1 MKYSIIIPVFNKA
14 HFTRHCLE
22 TLRPTLEGAGEGEII
37 VVDNASSDE
46 TPEVLAQYPW
56 IRVIRNEVNLGFAKA
71 NNQGAR
77 VAGGEFLVLLNND
90 TEGMSGWLA
99 AMLATASD
107 PTVGAVGAKLLYA
120 DRRVQHGG
128 VVVGGQFLHRQS
140 FAPFHHNY
148 LVDEHEPDVCEE
160 QDFQAVTGAC
170 LVTPRALYL
179 ELGGL
184 DEEYWNG
191 YEDVD
196 YCFKVREKGLRI
208 VYQPRATL
216 LHFESQSG
224 VQRFRKVLW
233 NTELLEQ
240 RWHGKIV
247 YDAMEA
253 NLRRGLIRRASRMSR
268 GSLVWMVFSTPP
280 VTIVVHGA
288 EPAMGRSEF
297 ERALRDNRAKV
308 TGIEWATTGNAIPRV
323 RQLMEVRGSRYVV
336 LVHGESQLKRSWLDA
351 LIGQVES
358 GSECAASTT
367 APELSLGENVAPVA
381 ADARCTLLSL
391 RQFPQ
396 HLRLR
401 DFDTLDGAVAD
412 LLLRAIDILRGTR
425 GVGRPIATLPPVAMD
440 SSFEAVHGMPVAAV
454 LVDDRD
460 VIEER
465 LRRRVRKPRGLV
477 SIVTLSWNAVEFTK
491 LALASIATYT
501 SEPYEVIVVD
511 NGSRED
517 TVAYLQSIG
526 DPHVRVI
533 YNSENRGYAA
543 GNNQGIA
550 ASNGEY
556 IVVLNND
563 VIVTEHW
570 LDDLLAPFDRIPSLG
585 VTAPR
590 SNRVAG
596 SQVVTD
602 ATYSDDAGIHAFAR
616 KRRETWRRSGYI
628 TERAIGLCLCIDRRV
643 IEEIGGFDEG
653 YGLGNFEDDDLCI
666 RIRGAGYGIYV
677 CDDVFIH
684 HFGSRSFVANNV
696 DYKASMERNWARFA
710 RKWGYSMP
718 TPDQGYE
725 PRSASFA
732 GFVRELHYVPL
743 PGMRFGSAVATDE
756 AGERPLLVLHAK
768 VVAEADWEPV
778 AGFVKR
784 FLRAYTAADPIVL
797 SIGAFGN
804 PAADVIGRRIEKL
817 LDRLA
822 IDPAAAPD
830 IDVSD
835 EDSMQT
841 WRDRLLGEQVVDIES
856 LDDRSPS
863 ALRRLLR
870 SLA

>member
-14 HFTRHCLE
+14 HFTRHCLD
-22 TLRPTLEGAGEGEII
+22 TLRPTIQDAGDGEII

-46 TPEVLAQYPW
+46 TQELLAQYSW

-77 VAGGEFLVLLNND
+77 AAQGEFLVLLNND
-90 TEGMSGWLA
+90 TEGVKGWLR
-99 AMLATASD
+99 AMLETAGD
-107 PTVGAVGAKLLYA
+107 PNVGAVGAKLLYA

-148 LVDEHEPDVCEE
+148 LVSEHEPDVCKE

-170 LVTPRALYL
+170 LVTPRELYA

-184 DEEYWNG
+184 DEGYWNG

-196 YCFKVREKGLRI
+196 YCFKIRKRGLRV

-216 LHFESQSG
+216 FHFESQSG

-233 NTELLEQ
+233 NTELLEDH
-240 RWHGKIV
+240 WHGQIA

-253 NLRRGLIRRASRMSR
+253 NLPRGLIRRATRLPR
-268 GSLVWMVFSTPP
+268 GGLTWMVFPTPP

-288 EPAMGRSEF
+288 EPPAGRAEF
-297 ERALRDNRAKV
+297 ERALRRNLVNV
-308 TGIEWATTGNAIPRV
+308 TGIEWACEGNAIPRV
-323 RQLMEVRGSRYVV
+323 RELMEVRGSRYIV
-336 LVHGESQLKRSWLDA
+336 LVHGAAKLEPSWLDA
-351 LIGQVES
+351 LVGQVES
-358 GSECAASTT
+358 GSDCAASTT
-367 APELSLGENVAPVA
+367 APELLLGENVVPLA

-401 DFDTLDGAVAD
+401 DFDTLDGSVAD
-412 LLLRAIDILRGTR
+412 ILLRAMDIERGTR
-425 GVGRPIATLPPVAMD
+425 GVSRAIAALPAAASDAAFRRAYGMDVA
-440 SSFEAVHGMPVAAV
+440 GV

-460 VIEER
+460 AVEAR
-465 LRRRVRKPRGLV
+465 LRARVRKPRGLV

-491 LALASIATYT
+491 LALASIAKYT
-501 SEPYEVIVVD
+501 SEPYEVVVVD
-511 NGSRED
+511 NGSGAD
-517 TVAYLQSIG
+517 SVAYLQGID

-533 YNSENRGYAA
+533 YNAENKGYAA

-550 ASNGEY
+550 ASHGEY
-556 IVVLNND
+556 VVLLNND

-570 LDDLLAPFDRIPSLG
+570 LDDLLEPFHRIPSIG

-596 SQVVTD
+596 SQQVTD
-602 ATYSDDAGIHAFAR
+602 ASYSDEAGVHVYAR
-616 KRRETWRRSGYI
+616 KRRDTWRRGGYI

-643 IEEIGGFDEG
+643 ITEVGGFDEG
-653 YGLGNFEDDDLCI
+653 YGMGNFEDDDLCI

-710 RKWGYSMP
+710 RKWGYSTA
-718 TPDQGYE
+718 TPEQGYE

-732 GFVRELHYVPL
+732 GFIRERHYIPL
-743 PGMRFGSAVATDE
+743 PAVAAIAEED
-756 AGERPLLVLHAK
+756 GGSRPLMILHATVK
-768 VVAEADWEPV
+768 NDAEWEVV

-784 FLRAYTAADPIVL
+784 FVRAFKASDGIAL
-797 SIGAFGN
+797 AIGAFGD
-804 PAADVIGRRIEKL
+804 PSASVIGRRIEKVIE
-817 LDRLA
+817 RLG
-822 IDPAAAPD
+822 IAAEDAPD
-830 IDVSD
+830 ISISD
-835 EDSMQT
+835 EEALDD
-841 WRDRLLGEQVVDIES
+841 WLGRLEADRVEDIASLG
-856 LDDRSPS
+856 DRSPS

-870 SLA
+870 TIA